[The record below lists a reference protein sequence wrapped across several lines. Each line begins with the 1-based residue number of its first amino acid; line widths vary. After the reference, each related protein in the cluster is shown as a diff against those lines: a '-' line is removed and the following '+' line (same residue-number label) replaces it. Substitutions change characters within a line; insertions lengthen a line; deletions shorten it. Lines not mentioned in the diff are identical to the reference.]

1 MELKLEKPIVFFDL
15 ETTGVNIGSDRI
27 VEISILKIYPNGN
40 KESKTWLVNP
50 EIEIPAKVSAIHGI
64 TNERVVTEP
73 TFKELAHT
81 VNEMISGC
89 DLAGFNSNRF
99 DIPLLA
105 EELLRAGI
113 DFNMINRKAID
124 VQVIFHKK
132 EQRTLSAGYKFY
144 CDKDLED
151 AHSAEADTNATYEIL
166 KAQLDQYDDLENSVD
181 ALSDFSTHTKR
192 ADFAG
197 FILLDDKEQE
207 IFSFGKYK
215 GRTVREVLKENP
227 GYNTWIQ
234 SADFPL
240 YTKKIFREIKED
252 LSVPKD
258 HLTDDEKLKALQ
270 QKFNLR

>member
-1 MELKLEKPIVFFDL
+1 MELKLEKPIVFFEL

-89 DLAGFNSNRF
+89 DLAGCNSNRF

-234 SADFPL
+234 NADFPL
-240 YTKKIFREIKED
+240 YTKKIFRQIKEA
-252 LSVPKD
+252 LSAPKD